1 MDAEDRV
8 KHELS
13 TLYGREGGVL
23 ADYMDFLYDER
34 GLARSTAYNYYCV
47 TRMLA
52 LFLKHRRQDLACE
65 VDETVLTEVHP
76 EDMGNIQETEW
87 QAFLG
92 YVQGVLGEAD
102 TSLSTRI
109 AAIRGFYR
117 WMEMRHGIP
126 LPSFIA
132 QAASPSYK
140 PRPFVVVTEDMA
152 AQFEDALKRQELS
165 ERNICIFRLMLRWG
179 VSLEEICELT
189 IDDLELNKII
199 IQPRGKLKSRSI
211 PIEDSIAQDID
222 AYLKVRK
229 PPVDGSKAFFVSKA
243 KGKLQVCTIQKA
255 FRKAMSTCRGAIPNI
270 TAKDIQMTARKN
282 IVETKG
288 VEAAAKL
295 TSITTQRYM
304 RRRYGKAAPTDI
316 SED

>member
-8 KHELS
+8 KNELS
-13 TLYGREGGVL
+13 TLYGREEGAL

-52 LFLKHRRQDLACE
+52 LFLKHRRQGLPCE
-65 VDETVLTEVHP
+65 VDETVLTKVLP
-76 EDMGNIQETEW
+76 KDMGNIQEAEW

-117 WMEMRHGIP
+117 WLETRYDIP
-126 LPSFIA
+126 TPVFIA
-132 QAASPSYK
+132 NASSPSYK
-140 PRPFVVVTEDMA
+140 PRQFITVTEEMA
-152 AQFEDALKRQELS
+152 AQFEEALKRQELS
-165 ERNICIFRLMLRWG
+165 ERNICIFRLLLRWG
-179 VSLEEICELT
+179 VSLDEICGLT
-189 IDDLELNKII
+189 IDDIELDSIV
-199 IQPRGKLKSRSI
+199 IQPHGKLRGRSV
-211 PIEDSIAQDID
+211 PIEEDIAQALD

-243 KGKLQVCTIQKA
+243 KGRLQACTIQKA
-255 FRKAMSTCRGAIPNI
+255 FRKATATCRGTVAGV
-270 TAKDIQMTARKN
+270 TVKDIQMTARKT
-282 IVETKG
+282 IVETNG
-288 VEAAAKL
+288 VAAATEL
-295 TSITTQRYM
+295 TNISTKRYM
-304 RRRYGKAAPTDI
+304 RRRFGKSTSAESA
-316 SED
+316 ED